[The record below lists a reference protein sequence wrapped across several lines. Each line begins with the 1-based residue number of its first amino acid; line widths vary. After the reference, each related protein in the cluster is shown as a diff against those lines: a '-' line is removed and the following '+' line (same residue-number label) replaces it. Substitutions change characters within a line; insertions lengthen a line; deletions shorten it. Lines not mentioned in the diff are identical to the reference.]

1 MSTPPASGERRSGRP
16 RKQVERYEG
25 LQGLKRKRTDDSEAT
40 ADGIEDNEDI
50 EEDDDLLGPEE
61 EDEDDDEA
69 EDVDDGEEYRAP
81 RSAPKGTKGTGSKR
95 AKALENGHTSGQT
108 EKPKTKSRSKAVDG
122 APKAAPKPR
131 AKKARLA
138 GEFVSGTA
146 VNGEGTTGGIKS
158 DNHLFNALLN
168 PSTSLQTVSEDFL
181 DSLRESALPALAE
194 LITMVVRCCGAN
206 ADITTDEVADED
218 GVVGVCE
225 EIMDAIK
232 KTQAPPY
239 PLISRLPALKP
250 LRKALSSFLNHL
262 MKSTHMSSQLY
273 NSDLL
278 PTLLSWLTTMSSSS
292 LRSFRHTSTYV
303 AACAV
308 SGLCEVANELEKDLS
323 VVGRQREAER
333 KKRKS
338 GAANAKDPLEKRF
351 VELKERQKKVVEFMK
366 EFFDGIFVHRYRDFD
381 PEIRAECMHEL
392 GVWMKACPSYWL
404 DGQYLRYAGWLL
416 SDSSTHVRLEALK
429 ALVPL
434 YSVPSSTALPHF
446 TTRFLQRI
454 IQIASSDTDVAV
466 RCAALALLTEIDAH
480 DLWGDE
486 EDAGG
491 NDRAKICL
499 LIWDT
504 EPRIRRAVASFFA
517 NVWAEQVEEAIES
530 QGRKKKEKEGE
541 REKIGAKQLATLLV
555 RLETL
560 IDEELS
566 QSSEEPRAAY
576 VTRQVSAHL
585 PGSPSGLDSRVV
597 LAVDALWNHIDAVR
611 EWDSLL
617 DLLLLDHTISDDS
630 SSPRKRKKAAR
641 KDAELETAE
650 AGDEEKERVDDR
662 WRLDEREETLLLEVF
677 GSSLAKAIAEAQADK
692 KAEVDDVKADVTRDL
707 ILALPKL
714 FAKYQTD
721 AGRIADLLMIP
732 RLLDLDL
739 YVEMRETNAYDQ
751 LWDDVSQQFLKQ
763 TDPMVLRNSVGTI
776 MYLLTSGASLVNIN
790 SRKMTELE
798 DEVFSSLRDAVAGR
812 DELELANFEDN
823 ELHALSA
830 VTTRLSS
837 LFATR
842 DLTVGMEEDEGGKQS
857 SAWDILSALAERGR
871 LGYKDEEA
879 MVDQCLKTLNLHV
892 VWKTRRLLAEPDA
905 DPDAEAEPNALKSS
919 LEDQRN
925 TLLEKLTE
933 YAVGTQSSPCE
944 ALRRSSF
951 DALLT
956 LYILFSPGEVPGKKT
971 PGSVL
976 PLSLDDQL
984 QYRCAGF
991 MQAEIEKYA
1000 DEVAEANDDDEE
1012 PPQNEDGSDVDM
1024 DGGEEKQ
1031 KRKASKPKSGNNS
1044 RTTSQPLLGRE
1055 YILCTVISTF
1065 IRAIRIGVL
1074 HLRHA
1079 AVLLA
1084 HFGRF
1089 SSTVDLCMKSLIDV
1103 LREEGIR
1110 SKHGEAVAIAIAKS
1124 LEDSFE
1130 LYLDGTVSTTECSVS
1145 LAKMLSTTF
1154 VIRSGHFAILKRMPS
1169 VHVVAV
1175 HRDCI
1180 GWLFGKLQTSINL
1193 PNTKRRNK
1201 VASLWRCMV
1210 PMLSTA
1216 EPREALQI
1224 KRHLD
1229 NAIKETKV
1237 EITEEKLWEPLRA
1250 YEKRLV
1256 NVMAKDKAIGE
1267 AARATTRKVTQ
1278 SKAPA
1283 SDPAARDDASPT
1295 PPRPQPRPRPVRN
1308 EMPPVPESQHGMQ
1321 SQGSEDIALLLPAAD
1336 INGMS
1341 TPLTNGNAGRHVLS
1355 NGQKRARDEDEDES
1369 LNLNLGASDDDEE
1382 QQALNDLIENGKGGV
1397 SEPMEPMNS
1406 VKRRRR

>member
-1 MSTPPASGERRSGRP
+1 MSTPPASGGRRSGRP
-16 RKQVERYEG
+16 RKQVERYEN

-40 ADGIEDNEDI
+40 AEDI
-50 EEDDDLLGPEE
+50 DDSEGLEEDDDLLGLEEE
-61 EDEDDDEA
+61 EDDDA
-69 EDVDDGEEYRAP
+69 QAVDDGEEYRAP
-81 RSAPKGTKGTGSKR
+81 RSAPKLAKATGPKR
-95 AKALENGHTSGQT
+95 AKASDGGDVNGQI
-108 EKPKTKSRSKAVDG
+108 EKPKPKGRSKTVDG
-122 APKAAPKPR
+122 APKPPSKPR
-131 AKKARLA
+131 VKKARLA
-138 GEFVSGTA
+138 GEFGSGALVS
-146 VNGEGTTGGIKS
+146 GEGTTGGIKN

-168 PSTSLQTVSEDFL
+168 PSSSLQTVAEDFL

-194 LITMVVRCCGAN
+194 LITMIVRCCGAN

-225 EIMDAIK
+225 DIMDAIK
-232 KTQAPPY
+232 KAQAPPY

-250 LRKALSSFLNHL
+250 LRKALAAFFSHL
-262 MKSTHMSSQLY
+262 LKSTQMSSQLY
-273 NSDLL
+273 NSDLV

-308 SGLCEVANELEKDLS
+308 GGLCEVANELEKDVS
-323 VVGRQREAER
+323 VVGRQREAEK

-338 GAANAKDPLEKRF
+338 AAAIAKDPLEKRF
-351 VELKERQKKVVEFMK
+351 AELKERQKKVVEFMK

-392 GVWMKACPSYWL
+392 GNWMKACPSYWL
-404 DGQYLRYAGWLL
+404 DAQYLRYAGWLL
-416 SDSSTHVRLEALK
+416 SDASTHVRLAALK
-429 ALVPL
+429 ALTPL

-454 IQIASSDTDVAV
+454 VQIAKSDTDVSV

-499 LIWDT
+499 LIWDA
-504 EPRIRRAVASFFA
+504 EPRIRRAVASFFS
-517 NVWAEQVEEAIES
+517 NVWAEQVDEAIES
-530 QGRKKKEKEGE
+530 QGQKRKEREGD
-541 REKIGAKQLATLLV
+541 REKIGAKQLAALLV

-566 QSSEEPRAAY
+566 QSGEEPRATY
-576 VTRQVSAHL
+576 VTQQVSARL
-585 PGSPSGLDSRVV
+585 SGSPSAAESRVV
-597 LAVDALWNHIDAVR
+597 LAVDALWNNIDSVR

-617 DLLLLDHTISDDS
+617 ELLLLDHTISDDS

-641 KDAELETAE
+641 KEAQLNDADTA
-650 AGDEEKERVDDR
+650 DEEREQVDVR
-662 WRLDEREETLLLEVF
+662 WRLEEREETLLLEVF
-677 GSSLAKAIAEAQADK
+677 GSSLIKAIAEAEADK
-692 KAEVDDVKADVTRDL
+692 KVEADDVKGDITRAL
-707 ILALPKL
+707 IPALPKL

-751 LWDDVSQQFLKQ
+751 LWDDVSQQFQKQ
-763 TDPMVLRNSVGTI
+763 TDPTVLHNSVGTI
-776 MYLLTSGASLVNIN
+776 TYLLTSGASLVNIN
-790 SRKMTELE
+790 SRKMSELE
-798 DEVFSSLRDAVAGR
+798 DELFASLREAVAGR
-812 DELELANFEDN
+812 DELELANFEED
-823 ELHALSA
+823 EIHALSA
-830 VTTRLSS
+830 VATRLAY

-842 DLTVGMEEDEGGKQS
+842 DLTAAMEEDEGGKQS
-857 SAWDILSALAERGR
+857 SAWDILCALAERGR
-871 LGYKDEEA
+871 LGYKDEE
-879 MVDQCLKTLNLHV
+879 MMIDQCLRTLNLHV
-892 VWKTRRLLAEPDA
+892 VWKTRKLLAAPASAENV
-905 DPDAEAEPNALKSS
+905 EAEDNAFKRS

-933 YAVGTQSSPCE
+933 YAVGTQSNPRE

-951 DALLT
+951 HTLLT
-956 LYILFSPGEVPGKKT
+956 LYILFSPSQMPGKKT
-971 PGSVL
+971 PGDLL

-1000 DEVAEANDDDEE
+1000 DEVAEGRNDDEE
-1012 PPQNEDGSDVDM
+1012 QAQDEEGSDVDM
-1024 DGGEEKQ
+1024 DGGEEKP
-1031 KRKASKPKSGNNS
+1031 KEKAGRPKPGNNS
-1044 RTTSQPLLGRE
+1044 RDTSQSLSGRE
-1055 YILCTVISTF
+1055 YILCTVIAIF

-1074 HLRHA
+1074 HIRHS

-1089 SSTVDLCMKSLIDV
+1089 SSTIDLCMKSLVDV

-1110 SKHGEAVAIAIAKS
+1110 GKNGEAVAVAIARS

-1130 LYLDGTVSTTECSVS
+1130 LYLDSTVRTNEDAFA
-1145 LAKMLSTTF
+1145 LAKTLSTVF

-1169 VHVVAV
+1169 AFVVTV

-1180 GWLFGKLQTSINL
+1180 GWLFAKLQTSVNL
-1193 PNTKRRNK
+1193 PNKKRRNK
-1201 VASLWRCMV
+1201 VASLWKCMV

-1229 NAIKETKV
+1229 NAEKESKV
-1237 EITEEKLWEPLRA
+1237 EITEGKLWEHLRA

-1256 NVMAKDKAIGE
+1256 NIMSKDKAIGE
-1267 AARATTRKVTQ
+1267 AAKAATRKATQ
-1278 SKAPA
+1278 AARPPA
-1283 SDPAARDDASPT
+1283 SDPIAPEDSSPT
-1295 PPRPQPRPRPVRN
+1295 PPRPQPRPRPVRK
-1308 EMPPVPESQHGMQ
+1308 ETGPPAETDESTQ
-1321 SQGSEDIALLLPAAD
+1321 SQEREDVAMLLPPAE
-1336 INGMS
+1336 INGTS
-1341 TPLTNGNAGRHVLS
+1341 TRLTNGKGSRHALS
-1355 NGQKRARDEDEDES
+1355 NGQKRARDEEEEES
-1369 LNLNLGASDDDEE
+1369 FNLNLAASDDDEE
-1382 QQALNDLIENGKGGV
+1382 QRALNDLIESGIGGA
-1397 SEPMEPMNS
+1397 SEPVGPSNP